1 MPLRPL
7 PTSLADLPETVA
19 VFPLTGALMLPRG
32 RLPLSIFEPR
42 YLTMIDDC
50 LASRHR
56 TIAMIQPKND
66 SDDSPIPAL
75 QKVGCLGRLTGFQ
88 ESDGDS
94 CLITLTGLIRFE
106 LATEL
111 DVMTPYRQIA
121 PNYERFTADLAPA
134 EDSDKIN
141 RTRLL
146 ELLKQYLETNNMNAD
161 WKMINATE
169 GEELV
174 NFLSMISPFGLREKQ
189 ALLEAETCVERTEIL
204 IALVEMVLAETTPG
218 TSAPLQ

>member
-1 MPLRPL
+1 MPLRSL
-7 PTSLADLPETVA
+7 PTSLTDLPETVA
-19 VFPLTGALMLPRG
+19 VFPLAGALMLPRG

-42 YLTMIDDC
+42 YLTMVDDC

-56 TIAMIQPKND
+56 TIAMIQPKSE
-66 SDDSPIPAL
+66 SDDSPTPAL
-75 QKVGCLGRLTGFQ
+75 QNIGCLGRLTGFQ

-106 LATEL
+106 VASEL
-111 DVMTPYRQIA
+111 DVMTPYRQITPA
-121 PNYERFTADLAPA
+121 YEHFAADLAPA

-146 ELLKQYLETNNMNAD
+146 ELLRQYLETNNMNAD
-161 WKMINATE
+161 WKMIDATG

-189 ALLEAETCVERTEIL
+189 ALLETETCVERTEVL
-204 IALVEMVLAETTPG
+204 IALVEMVLAETSHGPSTP
-218 TSAPLQ
+218 LH